1 MSAAASTAGPADP
14 ALLAGRRVID
24 FSHLVAGPTC
34 SMLLADAGAEV
45 IKVEPPWGDS
55 CRIRGLVREDPRG
68 PVSSYL
74 AASNRGKKSI
84 AVDLKTEAGIGVVRA
99 LVDSADIVV
108 ENFGPGVM
116 ARLGLGLEELRT
128 ADPRLVTASV
138 SLFGSASA
146 DPRLRNRRG
155 VALIAEAE
163 SGLAGLCTDRSGNPV
178 RYGMPMGDTV
188 AAMTAFAGVMMAL
201 LRLQL
206 TGQGS
211 HVDVSMV
218 SAMHALNGCYVAASS
233 IGGDKAARGVTTAPY
248 GFFRSSDGYVAIGV
262 NGDAL
267 WVKFAAAIGRPELAD
282 DPRYSS
288 YLQRHQRVAEIGEL
302 VTAWTSA
309 RTGREVVDQL
319 DQHGVPCGVVNT
331 GESLR
336 TDPTYA
342 DLGLFVQVTDGYGGT
357 IDVPANPFGLTPADV
372 RLPFLGQ
379 HSRSVLRDAL
389 GLSDDQIAELI
400 DAKVVVEWV
409 GAS

>member
-1 MSAAASTAGPADP
+1 MSAAGPEP
-14 ALLAGRRVID
+14 ALLTGRRVID
-24 FSHLVAGPTC
+24 FSHLVAGPMCT
-34 SMLLADAGAEV
+34 MLLADAGAEV

-74 AASNRGKKSI
+74 AASNRGKQSI
-84 AVDLKTEAGIGVVRA
+84 AVDLKTAAGLGVVRA
-99 LVDSADIVV
+99 LVGSADIVV

-116 ARLGLGLEELRT
+116 ARLGLGLDELR
-128 ADPRLVTASV
+128 AANPRLVTASV
-138 SLFGSASA
+138 SLFGAASA
-146 DPRLRNRRG
+146 DPRLRDRRG

-163 SGLAGLCTDRSGNPV
+163 SGLAGLCVDQAGDPV

-188 AAMTAFAGVMMAL
+188 AAMTAFAGVLMAL

-218 SAMHALNGCYVAASS
+218 SALHALNGCYVAASS
-233 IGGDKAARGVTTAPY
+233 IGGDAAARGVTTAPY
-248 GFFRSSDGYVAIGV
+248 GFFRSGDGHVAIGV
-262 NGDAL
+262 NVDPL
-267 WVKFAAAIGRPELAD
+267 WAKFAAAIGRPELAD
-282 DPRYSS
+282 DPRYRS
-288 YLQRHQRVAEIGEL
+288 YLQRDQRVAEIGEL
-302 VTAWTSA
+302 VTAWTAA
-309 RTGREVVDQL
+309 RTGREIVDQL
-319 DQHGVPCGVVNT
+319 DRYGVPCGVVSS

-342 DLGLFVQVTDGYGGT
+342 DLDLFVQVTDGYGGT
-357 IDVPANPFGLTPADV
+357 VDVPANPFGLTPADV

-379 HSRSVLRDAL
+379 HSRSVLRDVL
-389 GLSDDQIAELI
+389 GLPEDQIAELI
-400 DAKVVVEWV
+400 DAGAVVEWA